1 MGYTK
6 QNFIKGQILK
16 ADHLNTIEDGIEVN
30 DTAVAALSEE
40 IEELKADIQFY
51 YDIYSKTYGCDHTYE
66 DISQM
71 YFGALRAV
79 YYDSQVTVTGEAGF
93 NYMRALYVRHNRISA
108 GTAYIEFTFLNHTRD
123 GYITLRLNSDNTV
136 TEVTE

>member
-16 ADHLNTIEDGIEVN
+16 ADHLNAMETGIEAN
-30 DTAVAALSEE
+30 DLTVATLTEE

-79 YYDSQVTVTGEAGF
+79 SQLF
-93 NYMRALYVRHNRISA
+93 
-108 GTAYIEFTFLNHTRD
+108 
-123 GYITLRLNSDNTV
+123 
-136 TEVTE
+136 